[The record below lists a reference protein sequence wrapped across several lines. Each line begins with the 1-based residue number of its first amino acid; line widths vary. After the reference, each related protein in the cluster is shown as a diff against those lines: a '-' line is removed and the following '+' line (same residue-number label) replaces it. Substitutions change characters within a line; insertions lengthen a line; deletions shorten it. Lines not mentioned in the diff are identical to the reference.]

1 MPIISISLNEEIL
14 ADIERVRKEFG
25 FSGRSEVI
33 RAGVRSLIAEDE
45 RKNSMSGDIKSVLL
59 IVHNEEAEESIT
71 LIKHKHEKII
81 DTQIHTNLKEG
92 KCLEIFVL
100 SGDAQR
106 IRDFERETQT
116 NHKIDYVKLI
126 IP

>member
-116 NHKIDYVKLI
+116 NKKIDYVKLI